1 MVSPF
6 RQSACDDPSARA
18 EAEPRLRTAPPRIVF
33 VHGSVM
39 GGRPTWSGQRELGER
54 FRIEILE
61 RPGFPPNPPVEYLDF
76 EEHAVLVADAV
87 GDGAHLVAHSYGGV
101 ITLLAAAA
109 VPESVHSL
117 TVIEPPAMKVAAGDP
132 VVDAFIQGGIE
143 WWQTGPTDDP
153 EAFLRGFLTYVGS
166 DYVPPSPL
174 PPQLEQGARTLIVE
188 RNPWEADIDLDA
200 LAAAPF
206 PKLVVT
212 GAHLPAFDIVC
223 EVLVERLAAERL
235 VLPGYGHTA
244 QRHPEFNGRLAEFVL
259 RAEGQRRAGPVPPLR
274 RPDGAP

>member
-1 MVSPF
+1 ML
-6 RQSACDDPSARA
+6 D
-18 EAEPRLRTAPPRIVF
+18 EPPRIVF

-39 GGRPTWSGQRELGER
+39 GGRPTWSGQRELGDR
-54 FRIEILE
+54 FRLEIME
-61 RPGFPPNPPVEYLDF
+61 RPGFPPNPPVDHVDF
-76 EEHAVLVADAV
+76 EEHAVLVAEAV
-87 GDGAHLVAHSYGGV
+87 GDGAHLVGHSYGGV

-109 VPESVHSL
+109 VPDAIHSL
-117 TVIEPPAMKVAAGDP
+117 TVIEPPAMRVARGNP
-132 VVDAFIQGGIE
+132 VVDEFIQGGIE

-188 RNPWEADIDLDA
+188 RSPWEAEIDLDA
-200 LAAAPF
+200 LAAAGF

-212 GAHLPAFDIVC
+212 GAHLAAFDAVC
-223 EVLVERLAAERL
+223 DVLVERLAAERL

-244 QRHPEFNGRLAEFVL
+244 QRHPEFNERAGGVRGAGGEPGGEAEASPRLAC
-259 RAEGQRRAGPVPPLR
+259 A
-274 RPDGAP
+274 